1 MQSNE
6 KQSASTSMGNDSY
19 KPAIYSTSE
28 NTQLAEKFT
37 QNRLMRMAEKDSGKE
52 LERIYIIP
60 LRRAK
65 IGPTSRA
72 APRAIDDIR
81 HFLMKHMKVEQKNV
95 WIDDSLNKEL
105 WAHGKFWV
113 PSKIRVR
120 AVKFEDGVVEATL
133 PELGEKK
140 SRREFLKEEKE
151 KKTPI
156 LRREEE
162 KAEEAVPGAEGYDI
176 TPTGQGEVKIKKK
189 KEKAP
194 KEEEPAEK
202 KEKPIKSE
210 EKAPKEKAEKKEESK
225 AAKKSKTAA
234 KKLTSTKKG
243 EKEKPVSKRKSAS
256 KKTEKKSE

>member
-1 MQSNE
+1 
-6 KQSASTSMGNDSY
+6 
-19 KPAIYSTSE
+19 
-28 NTQLAEKFT
+28 
-37 QNRLMRMAEKDSGKE
+37 MAEKDTGKE
-52 LERIYIIP
+52 LERIYVIP

-72 APRAIDDIR
+72 VPRAVDDIR

-95 WIDDSLNKEL
+95 WIDGALNKQL
-105 WAHGKFWV
+105 WTYGKFWV

-133 PELGEKK
+133 PEMGEKK

-156 LRREEE
+156 LKREEE

-202 KEKPIKSE
+202 KEKPQKPE
-210 EKAPKEKAEKKEESK
+210 EKGPETDSEKKETKTGKKPKTTTKKPKAESGDETK
-225 AAKKSKTAA
+225 KTGRKKTASKKSK
-234 KKLTSTKKG
+234 
-243 EKEKPVSKRKSAS
+243 
-256 KKTEKKSE
+256 KSE

>member
-1 MQSNE
+1 
-6 KQSASTSMGNDSY
+6 
-19 KPAIYSTSE
+19 
-28 NTQLAEKFT
+28 
-37 QNRLMRMAEKDSGKE
+37 MAEKDSGKE
-52 LERIYIIP
+52 VERIYIIP

-72 APRAIDDIR
+72 VPRAVDDIR

-95 WIDDSLNKEL
+95 WIDDSLNKQL

-162 KAEEAVPGAEGYDI
+162 KAEEGVAGAEDYNI
-176 TPTGQGEVKIKKK
+176 TPTGDGEVKIKKK
-189 KEKAP
+189 KEKTP
-194 KEEEPAEK
+194 KEETASSK
-202 KEKPIKSE
+202 
-210 EKAPKEKAEKKEESK
+210 EKAPETEEQDGAKKQQTAPKKPKKTTKEEP
-225 AAKKSKTAA
+225 
-234 KKLTSTKKG
+234 
-243 EKEKPVSKRKSAS
+243 EKPVSKRKSTT

>member
-1 MQSNE
+1 
-6 KQSASTSMGNDSY
+6 
-19 KPAIYSTSE
+19 
-28 NTQLAEKFT
+28 
-37 QNRLMRMAEKDSGKE
+37 MRMAEKDTGKE

-72 APRAIDDIR
+72 VPRAVDDIR

-95 WIDDSLNKEL
+95 WIDGALNKQL
-105 WAHGKFWV
+105 WTHGKFWV

-133 PELGEKK
+133 PEMGEKK

-162 KAEEAVPGAEGYDI
+162 KAEEAVSGAEGYDI
-176 TPTGQGEVKIKKK
+176 TPTGEGEVKIKKK

-202 KEKPIKSE
+202 KEKPK
-210 EKAPKEKAEKKEESK
+210 KTKEKKLDTDTEKKETKTTAKTKTATKKPKTSAKEGTEKTGSK
-225 AAKKSKTAA
+225 RTSAPKKSK
-234 KKLTSTKKG
+234 
-243 EKEKPVSKRKSAS
+243 
-256 KKTEKKSE
+256 KSE

>member
-1 MQSNE
+1 
-6 KQSASTSMGNDSY
+6 
-19 KPAIYSTSE
+19 
-28 NTQLAEKFT
+28 
-37 QNRLMRMAEKDSGKE
+37 MAEKDSGKE

-72 APRAIDDIR
+72 APRAVDDVR
-81 HFLMKHMKVEQKNV
+81 HFLMKHMKVERKNV
-95 WIDDSLNKEL
+95 WIDDSLNKQL
-105 WAHGKFWV
+105 WTHGKFWV

-156 LRREEE
+156 LKREEE
-162 KAEEAVPGAEGYDI
+162 KAEEAVPGAEGYEI
-176 TPTGQGEVKIKKK
+176 TPTGEGEVKIKKK

-194 KEEEPAEK
+194 KEESETKEEPTPSAKKTAKKKTPRTKEPKEAPQQKTKTQRKTKKEGTEK
-202 KEKPIKSE
+202 KAS
-210 EKAPKEKAEKKEESK
+210 KK
-225 AAKKSKTAA
+225 
-234 KKLTSTKKG
+234 
-243 EKEKPVSKRKSAS
+243 KSAS

>member
-1 MQSNE
+1 MS
-6 KQSASTSMGNDSY
+6 
-19 KPAIYSTSE
+19 
-28 NTQLAEKFT
+28 
-37 QNRLMRMAEKDSGKE
+37 MAEKTTSKE
-52 LERIYIIP
+52 VERIYVIP

-72 APRAIDDIR
+72 APRAIDDVR

-95 WIDDSLNKEL
+95 WIDDSLNKHI

-113 PSKIRVR
+113 PSKVRVR

-156 LRREEE
+156 LKREEE
-162 KAEEAVPGAEGYDI
+162 KAEEAVPGAEDYDI
-176 TPTGQGEVKIKKK
+176 SPTADGDVKIKKK

-194 KEEEPAEK
+194 KEKEP
-202 KEKPIKSE
+202 
-210 EKAPKEKAEKKEESK
+210 
-225 AAKKSKTAA
+225 T
-234 KKLTSTKKG
+234 
-243 EKEKPVSKRKSAS
+243 EKEKPAAKKEKAPAKEPKAPKQTKEKKETQETTEKKSKAPKKKGSEKPAAKKKSAS

>member
-1 MQSNE
+1 
-6 KQSASTSMGNDSY
+6 
-19 KPAIYSTSE
+19 
-28 NTQLAEKFT
+28 
-37 QNRLMRMAEKDSGKE
+37 MAEKDTGKE

-72 APRAIDDIR
+72 VPRAVDDIR

-95 WIDDSLNKEL
+95 WIDGALNKQL
-105 WAHGKFWV
+105 WTYGKFWV

-133 PELGEKK
+133 PEMGEKK

-162 KAEEAVPGAEGYDI
+162 KAEESVPGAEGYDI
-176 TPTGQGEVKIKKK
+176 TPTGDGEVKIKKK

-194 KEEEPAEK
+194 KEEVETAKEKEKPSKVEEKEPETDAEK
-202 KEKPIKSE
+202 KEPKKP
-210 EKAPKEKAEKKEESK
+210 
-225 AAKKSKTAA
+225 KTAA
-234 KKLTSTKKG
+234 KKQKETTEKTGGKK
-243 EKEKPVSKRKSAS
+243 KPAS
-256 KKTEKKSE
+256 KKSKKSE

>member
-1 MQSNE
+1 
-6 KQSASTSMGNDSY
+6 
-19 KPAIYSTSE
+19 
-28 NTQLAEKFT
+28 
-37 QNRLMRMAEKDSGKE
+37 MRMAEKDTGKE

-72 APRAIDDIR
+72 VPRAVDDIR

-95 WIDDSLNKEL
+95 WIDGALNKQL
-105 WAHGKFWV
+105 WTHGKFWV

-133 PELGEKK
+133 PEMGEKK

-162 KAEEAVPGAEGYDI
+162 KAEEAVSGAEGYDI
-176 TPTGQGEVKIKKK
+176 TPTGEGEEKIKKK

-202 KEKPIKSE
+202 KEKPK
-210 EKAPKEKAEKKEESK
+210 KTKEKKLDTDTEKKETKTTAKTKTATKKPKTSAKEGTEKTGSK
-225 AAKKSKTAA
+225 RTSAPKKSK
-234 KKLTSTKKG
+234 
-243 EKEKPVSKRKSAS
+243 
-256 KKTEKKSE
+256 KSE

>member
-1 MQSNE
+1 
-6 KQSASTSMGNDSY
+6 
-19 KPAIYSTSE
+19 
-28 NTQLAEKFT
+28 
-37 QNRLMRMAEKDSGKE
+37 MAEKDSGKE

-72 APRAIDDIR
+72 APRAVDDVR
-81 HFLMKHMKVEQKNV
+81 RFLMRHMKVEQKKI

-105 WAHGKFWV
+105 WTHGKFWV

-120 AVKFEDGVVEATL
+120 AAKFEDGVVEATL
-133 PELGEKK
+133 PELAEKK

-162 KAEEAVPGAEGYDI
+162 KAKEAVPGAEGYDI
-176 TPTGQGEVKIKKK
+176 TPTSDGDVKIKKK

-194 KEEEPAEK
+194 EEEEPAET
-202 KEKPIKSE
+202 KEKSIKST
-210 EKAPKEKAEKKEESK
+210 EKAEKEEKPAKTKKSK
-225 AAKKSKTAA
+225 PTAKKSTP
-234 KKLTSTKKG
+234 TKKD
-243 EKEKPVSKRKSAS
+243 EKKKPVSKRKSTS
-256 KKTEKKSE
+256 KKIEKKIK

>member
-1 MQSNE
+1 
-6 KQSASTSMGNDSY
+6 
-19 KPAIYSTSE
+19 
-28 NTQLAEKFT
+28 
-37 QNRLMRMAEKDSGKE
+37 MRMAEKDSGKE

-72 APRAIDDIR
+72 APRAVDDIR

-162 KAEEAVPGAEGYDI
+162 KAEEGVPGAEGYDI
-176 TPTGQGEVKIKKK
+176 TPTGKGEVKIKKK
-189 KEKAP
+189 KEKSQ
-194 KEEEPAEK
+194 KDEEPAEK

-210 EKAPKEKAEKKEESK
+210 EKAPKEEAEKKEEPK
-225 AAKKSKTAA
+225 GAKKSKTAA
-234 KKLTSTKKG
+234 KKSTSTKKD

>member
-1 MQSNE
+1 
-6 KQSASTSMGNDSY
+6 
-19 KPAIYSTSE
+19 
-28 NTQLAEKFT
+28 
-37 QNRLMRMAEKDSGKE
+37 MAEKDTGKE

-72 APRAIDDIR
+72 VPRAVDDIR

-95 WIDDSLNKEL
+95 WIDGALNKQL
-105 WAHGKFWV
+105 WTYGKFWV

-133 PELGEKK
+133 PEMGEKK

-176 TPTGQGEVKIKKK
+176 TPTGDGEVKIKKK
-189 KEKAP
+189 KEKTP
-194 KEEEPAEK
+194 KEEEEPAKEKKKPSKVEEKEPETDVEK
-202 KEKPIKSE
+202 KEPKKQKTTAKKQKETTGKTGDKKKPAS
-210 EKAPKEKAEKKEESK
+210 
-225 AAKKSKTAA
+225 KKSK
-234 KKLTSTKKG
+234 
-243 EKEKPVSKRKSAS
+243 
-256 KKTEKKSE
+256 KSE

>member
-1 MQSNE
+1 
-6 KQSASTSMGNDSY
+6 
-19 KPAIYSTSE
+19 
-28 NTQLAEKFT
+28 
-37 QNRLMRMAEKDSGKE
+37 MAEKVTEKE
-52 LERIYIIP
+52 IERIYIIP

-72 APRAIDDIR
+72 VPRAVDDIR
-81 HFLMKHMKVEQKNV
+81 HYLMKHMKVEQKNV
-95 WIDDSLNKEL
+95 WIDGTLNKQL
-105 WAHGKFWV
+105 WTYGKFWV

-133 PELGEKK
+133 PEMGEKK

-176 TPTGQGEVKIKKK
+176 TPTGDGDVKIKKK

-194 KEEEPAEK
+194 KEEESSEK
-202 KEKPIKSE
+202 KEKPQKAKEKKAETDTE
-210 EKAPKEKAEKKEESK
+210 EKGTKTTLKPKTAKKPKGTSEKTGSK
-225 AAKKSKTAA
+225 RTSTSKKSK
-234 KKLTSTKKG
+234 
-243 EKEKPVSKRKSAS
+243 
-256 KKTEKKSE
+256 KSE

>member
-1 MQSNE
+1 
-6 KQSASTSMGNDSY
+6 
-19 KPAIYSTSE
+19 
-28 NTQLAEKFT
+28 
-37 QNRLMRMAEKDSGKE
+37 MAEKDTGKE

-72 APRAIDDIR
+72 VPRAVDDIR

-95 WIDDSLNKEL
+95 WIDGALNKQL
-105 WAHGKFWV
+105 WTHGKFWV

-133 PELGEKK
+133 PEMGAKK

-162 KAEEAVPGAEGYDI
+162 KAEEAVSGAEGYDI
-176 TPTGQGEVKIKKK
+176 TPTGEGEVKIKKK

-202 KEKPIKSE
+202 KEKPK
-210 EKAPKEKAEKKEESK
+210 KTKDKELDTDTKKKETKTTAKPKTATKKPKTSAKEGTEKTSSK
-225 AAKKSKTAA
+225 RTSAPKKSK
-234 KKLTSTKKG
+234 
-243 EKEKPVSKRKSAS
+243 
-256 KKTEKKSE
+256 KSE

>member
-1 MQSNE
+1 
-6 KQSASTSMGNDSY
+6 
-19 KPAIYSTSE
+19 
-28 NTQLAEKFT
+28 
-37 QNRLMRMAEKDSGKE
+37 MRMAEKVTEKE
-52 LERIYIIP
+52 IERIYIIP

-72 APRAIDDIR
+72 VPRAVDDIR
-81 HFLMKHMKVEQKNV
+81 HYLMKHMKVEQKNV
-95 WIDDSLNKEL
+95 WIDGTLNKQL
-105 WAHGKFWV
+105 WAYGKFWV

-133 PELGEKK
+133 PEMGEKK

-176 TPTGQGEVKIKKK
+176 TPTGDGDVKIKKK

-194 KEEEPAEK
+194 KEEESSEK
-202 KEKPIKSE
+202 KEKPQKAKEKKAETDTE
-210 EKAPKEKAEKKEESK
+210 EKGTKTTSKPKTAKKPKGTSEKTGSK
-225 AAKKSKTAA
+225 RTSTSKKSK
-234 KKLTSTKKG
+234 
-243 EKEKPVSKRKSAS
+243 
-256 KKTEKKSE
+256 KSE

>member
-1 MQSNE
+1 
-6 KQSASTSMGNDSY
+6 
-19 KPAIYSTSE
+19 
-28 NTQLAEKFT
+28 
-37 QNRLMRMAEKDSGKE
+37 MRMAEKVTGKE
-52 LERIYIIP
+52 VERIYIVP

-72 APRAIDDIR
+72 APRAVDDIR
-81 HFLMKHMKVEQKNV
+81 HFLMKHMKVERKNV
-95 WIDDSLNKEL
+95 WIDDSLNKQI
-105 WAHGKFWV
+105 WSHGKFWV

-156 LRREEE
+156 LKREEE

-176 TPTGQGEVKIKKK
+176 TPTGDGEVKIKKK

-194 KEEEPAEK
+194 KEKQVAEKEEPKPVAKKVSEK
-202 KEKPIKSE
+202 E
-210 EKAPKEKAEKKEESK
+210 EPETTTKKKKAEKKPQ
-225 AAKKSKTAA
+225 AAKKAATSK
-234 KKLTSTKKG
+234 STKK
-243 EKEKPVSKRKSAS
+243 KAAS

>member
-1 MQSNE
+1 
-6 KQSASTSMGNDSY
+6 
-19 KPAIYSTSE
+19 
-28 NTQLAEKFT
+28 
-37 QNRLMRMAEKDSGKE
+37 MAEKDTGKE
-52 LERIYIIP
+52 LERIYVIP

-72 APRAIDDIR
+72 VPRAVDDIR

-95 WIDDSLNKEL
+95 WIDGALNKQL
-105 WAHGKFWV
+105 WTHGKFWV

-133 PELGEKK
+133 PEMGEKK

-162 KAEEAVPGAEGYDI
+162 KAEDAVSGAEGYDI
-176 TPTGQGEVKIKKK
+176 TPTGEGEVKIKKK

-202 KEKPIKSE
+202 KEKPK
-210 EKAPKEKAEKKEESK
+210 KTKDKKLDTDTEKKETKTTAKPKTATKKPKTSAKEGTEKTGSK
-225 AAKKSKTAA
+225 RTSAPKKSK
-234 KKLTSTKKG
+234 
-243 EKEKPVSKRKSAS
+243 
-256 KKTEKKSE
+256 KSE

>member
-1 MQSNE
+1 
-6 KQSASTSMGNDSY
+6 
-19 KPAIYSTSE
+19 
-28 NTQLAEKFT
+28 
-37 QNRLMRMAEKDSGKE
+37 MAEKVSEKE

-72 APRAIDDIR
+72 APRAVDDVR

-133 PELGEKK
+133 PELAEKK

-162 KAEEAVPGAEGYDI
+162 KAEEVVPGAEGYDI
-176 TPTGQGEVKIKKK
+176 TPTGDGEVKIKKK

-194 KEEEPAEK
+194 KEKKPAET
-202 KEKPIKSE
+202 KEKP
-210 EKAPKEKAEKKEESK
+210 PKT
-225 AAKKSKTAA
+225 KKSKPAS
-234 KKLTSTKKG
+234 KKSTSTKKD
-243 EKEKPVSKRKSAS
+243 EKKKPVSKRKSTS
-256 KKTEKKSE
+256 KKTEKK

>member
-1 MQSNE
+1 
-6 KQSASTSMGNDSY
+6 
-19 KPAIYSTSE
+19 
-28 NTQLAEKFT
+28 
-37 QNRLMRMAEKDSGKE
+37 MRMAEKDTGKE

-72 APRAIDDIR
+72 VPRAVDDIR

-95 WIDDSLNKEL
+95 WIDGALNKQL
-105 WAHGKFWV
+105 WTHGKFWV

-133 PELGEKK
+133 PEMGAKK

-162 KAEEAVPGAEGYDI
+162 KAEEAVSGAEGYDI
-176 TPTGQGEVKIKKK
+176 TPTGEGEVKIKKK

-202 KEKPIKSE
+202 KEKPK
-210 EKAPKEKAEKKEESK
+210 KTKDKELDTDTKKKETKTTAKPKTATKKPKTSAKEGTEKTGSK
-225 AAKKSKTAA
+225 RTSAPKKSK
-234 KKLTSTKKG
+234 
-243 EKEKPVSKRKSAS
+243 
-256 KKTEKKSE
+256 KSE

>member
-1 MQSNE
+1 
-6 KQSASTSMGNDSY
+6 
-19 KPAIYSTSE
+19 
-28 NTQLAEKFT
+28 
-37 QNRLMRMAEKDSGKE
+37 MAEKVSEKE

-72 APRAIDDIR
+72 VPRAVDDVR

-105 WAHGKFWV
+105 WKHGKFWV
-113 PSKIRVR
+113 PSKIHVR

-194 KEEEPAEK
+194 KEEK
-202 KEKPIKSE
+202 TVKTKEKS
-210 EKAPKEKAEKKEESK
+210 KE
-225 AAKKSKTAA
+225 AKKSKTVSKKSTAA
-234 KKLTSTKKG
+234 KKDK
-243 EKEKPVSKRKSAS
+243 KEKSTSKRKSAS

>member
-1 MQSNE
+1 
-6 KQSASTSMGNDSY
+6 
-19 KPAIYSTSE
+19 
-28 NTQLAEKFT
+28 
-37 QNRLMRMAEKDSGKE
+37 MAEKVTGKE
-52 LERIYIIP
+52 VERIYIVP

-72 APRAIDDIR
+72 APRAVDDIR
-81 HFLMKHMKVEQKNV
+81 HFLMKHMKVERKNV
-95 WIDDSLNKEL
+95 WIDDSLNKQI
-105 WAHGKFWV
+105 WSHGKFWV

-156 LRREEE
+156 LKREEE

-176 TPTGQGEVKIKKK
+176 TPTGDGDVKIKKK

-194 KEEEPAEK
+194 KEKQIDEKEESKPVAKKATEKEEEPT
-202 KEKPIKSE
+202 E
-210 EKAPKEKAEKKEESK
+210 EPETTTKQKKAEKKPQT
-225 AAKKSKTAA
+225 AKKTATSK
-234 KKLTSTKKG
+234 STKK
-243 EKEKPVSKRKSAS
+243 KSAS

>member
-1 MQSNE
+1 
-6 KQSASTSMGNDSY
+6 
-19 KPAIYSTSE
+19 
-28 NTQLAEKFT
+28 
-37 QNRLMRMAEKDSGKE
+37 MRMAEKDTGKE
-52 LERIYIIP
+52 LERIYVIP

-72 APRAIDDIR
+72 VPRAVDDIR
-81 HFLMKHMKVEQKNV
+81 HFLMKHMKVEEKNV
-95 WIDDSLNKEL
+95 WIDGALNKQL
-105 WAHGKFWV
+105 WTHGKFWV

-133 PELGEKK
+133 PEMGEKK

-162 KAEEAVPGAEGYDI
+162 KAEEAVSGAEGYDI
-176 TPTGQGEVKIKKK
+176 TPTGDGEVKIKKK

-202 KEKPIKSE
+202 KEKPKKTKDKELDTDTKKKETKTTAKPKTATKKPKTSAKE
-210 EKAPKEKAEKKEESK
+210 GTEKTGSKRTSAPKKN
-225 AAKKSKTAA
+225 
-234 KKLTSTKKG
+234 
-243 EKEKPVSKRKSAS
+243 
-256 KKTEKKSE
+256 KKSE

>member
-1 MQSNE
+1 
-6 KQSASTSMGNDSY
+6 
-19 KPAIYSTSE
+19 
-28 NTQLAEKFT
+28 
-37 QNRLMRMAEKDSGKE
+37 MAEKDTGKE

-72 APRAIDDIR
+72 VPRAVDDIR
-81 HFLMKHMKVEQKNV
+81 HFLMKHMKVEQKKV
-95 WIDDSLNKEL
+95 WIDGALNKQL
-105 WAHGKFWV
+105 WTFGKFWV

-120 AVKFEDGVVEATL
+120 AVKFEDGVVEVTL
-133 PELGEKK
+133 PEMGEKK

-176 TPTGQGEVKIKKK
+176 TPTGEGEVKIKKK

-194 KEEEPAEK
+194 KDEEASEK
-202 KEKPIKSE
+202 KEKPKKPE
-210 EKAPKEKAEKKEESK
+210 GKAPVTDAEKKETKTATKPKTTTKKPKAPSK
-225 AAKKSKTAA
+225 EKTEKTVSKRTSTSKKSK
-234 KKLTSTKKG
+234 
-243 EKEKPVSKRKSAS
+243 
-256 KKTEKKSE
+256 

>member
-1 MQSNE
+1 MQ
-6 KQSASTSMGNDSY
+6 
-19 KPAIYSTSE
+19 
-28 NTQLAEKFT
+28 
-37 QNRLMRMAEKDSGKE
+37 MAEKDTGKE
-52 LERIYIIP
+52 LERIYVIP

-72 APRAIDDIR
+72 VPRAVDDIR
-81 HFLMKHMKVEQKNV
+81 HFLMKHMKVEQKKV
-95 WIDDSLNKEL
+95 WIDGTLNKQL
-105 WAHGKFWV
+105 WTYGKFWV

-133 PELGEKK
+133 PEMGEKK

-176 TPTGQGEVKIKKK
+176 TPTGDGEVKIKKK

-194 KEEEPAEK
+194 KEEGIEEK
-202 KEKPIKSE
+202 KEKPKAVEEKVSETDAEKRETKSAKKPKTTKKPKTASE
-210 EKAPKEKAEKKEESK
+210 EKSKKTASK
-225 AAKKSKTAA
+225 RSSPSKKSK
-234 KKLTSTKKG
+234 
-243 EKEKPVSKRKSAS
+243 
-256 KKTEKKSE
+256 KSE

>member
-1 MQSNE
+1 
-6 KQSASTSMGNDSY
+6 
-19 KPAIYSTSE
+19 
-28 NTQLAEKFT
+28 
-37 QNRLMRMAEKDSGKE
+37 MAEKDTGKE
-52 LERIYIIP
+52 LERIYVIP

-72 APRAIDDIR
+72 APRAVNDIR
-81 HFLMKHMKVEQKNV
+81 HFLMRHMKVEQKNV
-95 WIDDSLNKEL
+95 WIDDSLNKEI

-133 PELGEKK
+133 PELSEKK

-162 KAEEAVPGAEGYDI
+162 KAKETVTGAEGYEI
-176 TPTGQGEVKIKKK
+176 TPTGEGEVKIKKK

-194 KEEEPAEK
+194 KAKESKETKKGALK
-202 KEKPIKSE
+202 SKEKTEKTKTSKTAKKKS
-210 EKAPKEKAEKKEESK
+210 KSIKKEEN
-225 AAKKSKTAA
+225 KKPT
-234 KKLTSTKKG
+234 
-243 EKEKPVSKRKSAS
+243 SKRKSS
-256 KKTEKKSE
+256 TKKTEKSE

>member
-1 MQSNE
+1 
-6 KQSASTSMGNDSY
+6 
-19 KPAIYSTSE
+19 
-28 NTQLAEKFT
+28 
-37 QNRLMRMAEKDSGKE
+37 MAEKDTGKE

-72 APRAIDDIR
+72 VPRAVDDIR

-95 WIDDSLNKEL
+95 WIDGALNKQL
-105 WAHGKFWV
+105 WTHGKFWV

-133 PELGEKK
+133 PEMGEKK

-162 KAEEAVPGAEGYDI
+162 KAEEAVSGAEGYDI
-176 TPTGQGEVKIKKK
+176 TPTGEGEVKIKKK

-202 KEKPIKSE
+202 KEKPK
-210 EKAPKEKAEKKEESK
+210 KTKDKKLDTDTEKKETKTTAKPKTATKKPKTSVKEGTEKTGSK
-225 AAKKSKTAA
+225 RTSAPKKSK
-234 KKLTSTKKG
+234 
-243 EKEKPVSKRKSAS
+243 
-256 KKTEKKSE
+256 KSE

>member
-1 MQSNE
+1 
-6 KQSASTSMGNDSY
+6 
-19 KPAIYSTSE
+19 
-28 NTQLAEKFT
+28 
-37 QNRLMRMAEKDSGKE
+37 MRMAEKDTGKE
-52 LERIYIIP
+52 LERIYVIP

-72 APRAIDDIR
+72 VPRAVDDIR

-95 WIDDSLNKEL
+95 WIDGNLNKQL
-105 WAHGKFWV
+105 WTYWKFWV

-133 PELGEKK
+133 PEMGEKK

-162 KAEEAVPGAEGYDI
+162 KAEEAVTGAEEYDI
-176 TPTGQGEVKIKKK
+176 TPTGDGEVKIKKK

-194 KEEEPAEK
+194 KEEEASGK
-202 KEKPIKSE
+202 KEKPQ
-210 EKAPKEKAEKKEESK
+210 KKEE
-225 AAKKSKTAA
+225 KKPDSD
-234 KKLTSTKKG
+234 
-243 EKEKPVSKRKSAS
+243 
-256 KKTEKKSE
+256 TEKK

>member
-1 MQSNE
+1 
-6 KQSASTSMGNDSY
+6 
-19 KPAIYSTSE
+19 
-28 NTQLAEKFT
+28 
-37 QNRLMRMAEKDSGKE
+37 MAEKESGKE

-72 APRAIDDIR
+72 APRAVDDVR
-81 HFLMKHMKVEQKNV
+81 HFLMKHMKVEQKKV

-105 WAHGKFWV
+105 WAHGKFWI

-120 AVKFEDGVVEATL
+120 AVRFEDGVVEATL
-133 PELGEKK
+133 PELAEKK

-176 TPTGQGEVKIKKK
+176 TPTGDGEVKIKKK

-194 KEEEPAEK
+194 KEEEAAET

-210 EKAPKEKAEKKEESK
+210 EKAKKKEKPTET
-225 AAKKSKTAA
+225 KKSKTAS
-234 KKLTSTKKG
+234 KKSSSTKKD
-243 EKEKPVSKRKSAS
+243 EKKRPVSKRKSAS
-256 KKTEKKSE
+256 KKTEKK